1 MTTGTKDRTWWD
13 RWKIKVLAVLG
24 ALALYMVYTNLFSG
38 PSAPGP
44 GGTPD
49 RPVTAGKAADGPI
62 AMVGAV
68 PKSAARPKAVTRGRS
83 DEFHPVYLNNRP
95 ELRPDPATIDPTMR
109 WDLLAKVQGVDAAGG
124 KRNLFAFGT
133 PPPPVKLAEG
143 PQGKEPSVALGPGGR
158 GVPGPAGPPGPPGE
172 PPLQINLKY
181 YGIVAYT
188 QGGKKTACFLDGEE
202 ILLGSEGDT
211 LKRRYR
217 LVRIGNASVVMQ
229 DIESKREATIPL
241 AQEAKV

>member
-1 MTTGTKDRTWWD
+1 MTTGTDGK
-13 RWKIKVLAVLG
+13 KKKEIIALGVLG
-24 ALALYMVYTNLFSG
+24 VFALYMVYTNLLSG

-49 RPVTAGKAADGPI
+49 RPVTAGKSAAAGPI
-62 AMVGAV
+62 AMVGAA
-68 PKSAARPKAVTRGRS
+68 PKNAARPKAVTRGRT

-133 PPPPVKLAEG
+133 PPPVKVAEL
-143 PQGKEPSVALGPGGR
+143 PKGKETIVPLGQGGR
-158 GVPGPAGPPGPPGE
+158 GGMAGAPGASGLPGE
-172 PPLQINLKY
+172 TPLQTNLKY
-181 YGIVAYT
+181 YGIVAVS
-188 QGGKKTACFLDGEE
+188 QGGKKTACFLDVGEE
-202 ILLGSEGDT
+202 ILLGSEGDI
-211 LKRRYR
+211 LKRRFR
-217 LVRIGNASVVMQ
+217 VVKIGNASVVME
-229 DIESKREATIPL
+229 DTESKREQTIPL